1 MNWWIPVQQ
10 CRTSCT
16 RQPHLL
22 SKSSSSRPRH
32 GMHSKELQENH
43 SQNLRLLQSS
53 PFLLSSLLSPSQ
65 SSVFLSRGASTTYS
79 TRSVAGQLAS
89 WKTFSGLLIIV
100 VGSEIVNILIEE
112 TLDFEVVPIVENFIT
127 TQVRGPDPDGKN
139 GFGHGGLGPQP
150 RDLGLRLLPRPN
162 LVRS

>member
-32 GMHSKELQENH
+32 G
-43 SQNLRLLQSS
+43 
-53 PFLLSSLLSPSQ
+53 
-65 SSVFLSRGASTTYS
+65 ASTTYS
-79 TRSVAGQLAS
+79 TRSVAGHLAS

-112 TLDFEVVPIVENFIT
+112 TLDFAVVPSKEM
-127 TQVRGPDPDGKN
+127 GPDNN
-139 GFGHGGLGPQP
+139 G
-150 RDLGLRLLPRPN
+150 RLK
-162 LVRS
+162 